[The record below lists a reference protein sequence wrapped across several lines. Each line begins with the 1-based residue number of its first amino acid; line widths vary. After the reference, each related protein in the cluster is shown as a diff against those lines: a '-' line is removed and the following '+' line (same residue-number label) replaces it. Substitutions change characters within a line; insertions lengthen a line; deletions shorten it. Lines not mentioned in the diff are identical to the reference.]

1 MAGSFGAFAF
11 PSISNDYVL
20 VIDTSEMMGSNIN
33 WVLDSYSN
41 LVKNQIAP
49 LADGPGEINVGVV
62 IFGQRAR
69 QIIGLTDAYTHLD
82 AIVQALGTRYISPI
96 SEGASN
102 SSEGIDVARS
112 ILSQG
117 HGFRK
122 MILLSTRYFANT
134 WNTETRNVPCAPG
147 ANSICARVAF
157 QNACADAN
165 RDGYEIWGLEIS
177 HFTQDELPAQE
188 DYPYA
193 LQQCVVRA
201 ERFAQAS
208 NSSDFLNFTKAM
220 IQPGLTACVNV
231 GFLDDL
237 DRNINDRVDTPEFF
251 NALDFWIGGC
261 VPDSTFFIIVD
272 LWINGKP
279 ISSSDLRTRIHTR
292 PQSLA
297 LTTTLTKTQFTVRA
311 ESATSID
318 LNLFSLSGQR
328 IFNQSQNGQTLR
340 WNLLTANGAPLSNGV
355 YLAQIIARGIH
366 GEIVSIET
374 KKIVVMH

>member
-1 MAGSFGAFAF
+1 
-11 PSISNDYVL
+11 
-20 VIDTSEMMGSNIN
+20 
-33 WVLDSYSN
+33 
-41 LVKNQIAP
+41 
-49 LADGPGEINVGVV
+49 
-62 IFGQRAR
+62 
-69 QIIGLTDAYTHLD
+69 
-82 AIVQALGTRYISPI
+82 
-96 SEGASN
+96 
-102 SSEGIDVARS
+102 
-112 ILSQG
+112 
-117 HGFRK
+117 

-134 WNTETRNVPCAPG
+134 WNTDTRTVPCAPG

-220 IQPGLTACVNV
+220 IKPGLTACVNV

-251 NALDFWIGGC
+251 NALDFWIGDC

-279 ISSSDLRTRIHTR
+279 ISSSDLRTRIHTHT
-292 PQSLA
+292 QSLA
-297 LTTTLTKTQFTVRA
+297 LKTTLSKSQFMIQAHGASEV
-311 ESATSID
+311 E
-318 LNLFSLSGQR
+318 LNVFSLSGQM
-328 IFNQSQNGQTLR
+328 IFSQSHDGQTLR
-340 WNLLTANGAPLSNGV
+340 WNLLGTNGMSLPNGV
-355 YLAQIIARGIH
+355 YLAQIFVRGSH
-366 GEIVSIET
+366 GEMLSIET